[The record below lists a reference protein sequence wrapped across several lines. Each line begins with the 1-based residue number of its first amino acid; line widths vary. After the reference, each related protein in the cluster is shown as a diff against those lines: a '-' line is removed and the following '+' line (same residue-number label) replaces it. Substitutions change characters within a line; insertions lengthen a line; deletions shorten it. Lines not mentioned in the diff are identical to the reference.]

1 MQRPG
6 KQSFGAPVRVMSD
19 CWDVVGLGQAMVD
32 FSAMV
37 GDDFLDKLGLVKGSR
52 KVVDQEERGHVLG
65 AVDGHSYKLAAGG
78 SLSNTLVAL
87 ARLGIATS
95 HNPTINVAMTGSI
108 GGDTLGDFYRYADHP
123 STSWQSFCSVK
134 TVHRYASKSNSF
146 VSLQRPL
153 SSMSPCSSKSQKI
166 KKLKEGSLKQ
176 LSVVLFQ
183 PVINNV
189 LFQWL
194 EVPLSLFAEQNCYE
208 QMCTFC
214 HSLL

>member
-1 MQRPG
+1 MESRSANFAENSALFWQ
-6 KQSFGAPVRVMSD
+6 
-19 CWDVVGLGQAMVD
+19 VD

-87 ARLGIATS
+87 ARLGVATS

-123 STSWQSFCSVK
+123 STSCESFCSVK

-146 VSLQRPL
+146 VSLQRSL
-153 SSMSPCSSKSQKI
+153 SSMLLCSSKS
-166 KKLKEGSLKQ
+166 
-176 LSVVLFQ
+176 
-183 PVINNV
+183 
-189 LFQWL
+189 
-194 EVPLSLFAEQNCYE
+194 
-208 QMCTFC
+208 
-214 HSLL
+214 